1 MQNMNSNKQ
10 VRFDSFEGLLLI
22 HVVSQV
28 LINLVTY
35 LYHCVIY
42 FPTCVVSLV
51 SPIMSNFVT

>member
-22 HVVSQV
+22 VSQV